1 MAEEYLHMSLSRAT
15 SIDILRVIDEEVAAA
30 PKTVA
35 ERLDR
40 NNSYIRNQ
48 LRELDTA
55 GYVTRPSRGI
65 YKLTTHGEQ
74 AVSAGDLVDVDE
86 AAASN

>member
-1 MAEEYLHMSLSRAT
+1 MSLSRAT
-15 SIDILRVIDEEVAAA
+15 SIDILRVIDDEVAAA

-55 GYVTRPSRGI
+55 GYVTRPSRGV
-65 YKLTTHGEQ
+65 YKLTTLGEQ
-74 AVSAGDLVDVDE
+74 AVSAGDLVDADE
-86 AAASN
+86 AAVSN